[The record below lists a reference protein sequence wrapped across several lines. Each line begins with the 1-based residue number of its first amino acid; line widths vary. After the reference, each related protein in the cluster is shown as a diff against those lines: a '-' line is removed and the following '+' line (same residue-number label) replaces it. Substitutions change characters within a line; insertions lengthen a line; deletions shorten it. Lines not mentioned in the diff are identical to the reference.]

1 MTGVDLKSGE
11 VLWTTPAGGDCTPAI
26 VNDMLAVQSSNAK
39 VGILAGQLTATG
51 FTLLWNHPYDPLRSS
66 SSPLILDGHVYLMDD
81 NIHWCFDL
89 PTGRELWKEKVP
101 SSTVTSP
108 VLADG
113 KIFLLVNNGSKISML
128 KPSPEKR
135 LQLAQARVAGMWV
148 PSPAIAAGKLL
159 VRGRKT
165 ITCYSLTPPAR

>member
-1 MTGVDLKSGE
+1 MIAKSQT
-11 VLWTTPAGGDCTPAI
+11 LT
-26 VNDMLAVQSSNAK
+26 L
-39 VGILAGQLTATG
+39 LTALLL
-51 FTLLWNHPYDPLRSS
+51 FPLAMLHAAASTLLPPWTPVEVREQNVAVWGRLFRFGTGPLPEQIESQGQ
-66 SSPLILDGHVYLMDD
+66 PL
-81 NIHWCFDL
+81 
-89 PTGRELWKEKVP
+89 
-101 SSTVTSP
+101 
-108 VLADG
+108 LADG

-165 ITCYSLTPPAR
+165 ITCYSLTPPAQ